1 MATLENY
8 CSLEVNLVITVP
20 RSHPGST
27 GPLSWVKAFTTS
39 LRSHLQQD
47 SSSPDSDQQVA
58 PLIYVS
64 PLSPPRFWGQAAR
77 QAACRVDEL
86 EHAVGLLP
94 TLERPMRDFRGGGW
108 LSTRGRDFSAFPKR
122 LFCPP
127 SAEDPTPGADEG
139 GMKEVML

>member
-94 TLERPMRDFRGGGW
+94 TLERPMRQTLG
-108 LSTRGRDFSAFPKR
+108 
-122 LFCPP
+122 
-127 SAEDPTPGADEG
+127 EEG
-139 GMKEVML
+139 GLAPVGETSLPSQKGCFALLLQRTRPQGLRRVE